1 MSEPSSN
8 AGTNSGADSG
18 TGSSTSSG
26 TDSGANS
33 GANSG
38 SSASNDGSTSDSS
51 SSSSSASGSSTDTSS
66 NSYEYSVPLELINP
80 TQQSFVPR
88 PFGGSAFQVVL
99 NTTSF
104 ETILSQLK
112 DTAQSASAQSSSQQP
127 PTISFVDTGCYT
139 NSSTDGNGVA
149 TGAGW
154 RDCVSACST
163 PELMF
168 NSSFTLYNC
177 LTLGAAALYASS
189 DGMVVDSGDLSTV
202 GLGLGFSTLSQFN
215 GTQILKDT
223 LSCIKGSCQDYS
235 LGSCSTNITT
245 LDISGTKDSVTAL
258 FEGLQGYCDGASSI
272 INSDI
277 AGPGVSILSLGRF
290 VLDLLL
296 IFRLFKVVV
305 SYILQAAL
313 AMAVYVFINLFTSW
327 LQPILAALY
336 TIQEHMSGT
345 RRSRTTDS
353 SMVGLQQ
360 QKTPWQRAG
369 EHQEVVSRSRAAAA
383 LTSALVEFQEV
394 QGFFVAS
401 IQFAT
406 IIIFASDDES
416 AMLSST
422 SSFGEAVLNVEVVQM
437 LSINGVLPV
446 LLIQVGLM
454 RLGVR
459 WWYMTTIVV
468 GVFVMALVI
477 ATKSLMPDYDTLWAY
492 FKESGPIDLCGGNP
506 SPMTYC
512 LESLDGLNAV
522 LQSMNS
528 GLMLG
533 CVTASVLLLDQIWFS
548 LNSNNRL
555 DDALDS
561 WELRNSAVLFLRRRV
576 RPVFMALLWFCLE
589 FGLLVYV
596 GIYLKAVIEVLKVV
610 GTESSNW
617 TYGQLIAVMVWAPV
631 VGKYLYFNIFGI
643 TEGVGKRLPKR
654 YKVVEVPDEEDDDHR
669 RGPRL
674 SSRYEDG
681 IEMMSRRNDSFK
693 TLSREETLV
702 ATVSPVSIAD
712 STVKGEYGR
721 RNNPFDGYVK
731 RRHRSDA
738 TGDFDGGGKFHGV

>member
-1 MSEPSSN
+1 MSEPSS
-8 AGTNSGADSG
+8 NSGADSG

-33 GANSG
+33 G
-38 SSASNDGSTSDSS
+38 SSTSNDGSTSDLS
-51 SSSSSASGSSTDTSS
+51 SSSSSAPGSGTDASS
-66 NSYEYSVPLELINP
+66 NSYEYNVPLELINP
-80 TQQSFVPR
+80 TQQSYVPR

-112 DTAQSASAQSSSQQP
+112 DTAQSASAQSSNQQP

-163 PELMF
+163 PALMF

-215 GTQILKDT
+215 GTQILKDA

-245 LDISGTKDSVTAL
+245 LDISGNKDSVTAL

-277 AGPGVSILSLGRF
+277 AGPGV
-290 VLDLLL
+290 
-296 IFRLFKVVV
+296 VV

-327 LQPILAALY
+327 LQPILATLY

-353 SMVGLQQ
+353 FMVGLQQ

-369 EHQEVVSRSRAAAA
+369 EHQEVISRSRAAAA

-468 GVFVMALVI
+468 GVFVVALVI

-555 DDALDS
+555 DDALNS
-561 WELRNSAVLFLRRRV
+561 WELKNSAVLFLRRRV

-596 GIYLKAVIEVLKVV
+596 GIYLKAVIEVLNVV

-654 YKVVEVPDEEDDDHR
+654 YKVVEVPDEEDDDHG

-674 SSRYEDG
+674 SGRNEDG
-681 IEMMSRRNDSFK
+681 IEMMNGRNDSFK

-702 ATVSPVSIAD
+702 ATVSPVSIAE

-738 TGDFDGGGKFHGV
+738 TGDFAGGGSFHGV